1 MAAYTIIADIG
12 NAITERLKEK
22 MVPELIAN
30 GDAIGLCSPAEKE
43 NSVLGVYLY
52 DIKESS
58 TVRINGLCMEGLKR
72 QVFPPVYLELFYMV
86 TAYAIGDHKFRS
98 LEEQRILGRVIQ
110 LFKDHS
116 SLNLETLT
124 FDGAQDGGEVKL
136 ELLSLNAEDK
146 MKLWNYPNIPYR
158 LSLFYRVS
166 PVPMDS
172 RRSREVTR
180 VREIEMTVKEHTEQ
194 G

>member
-1 MAAYTIIADIG
+1 MAAYTVIADIG
-12 NAITERLKEK
+12 NAITELLKEQ
-22 MVPELIAN
+22 MVPELIVN

-43 NSVLGVYLY
+43 SSVLGVYLY
-52 DIKESS
+52 DIRESS
-58 TVRINGLCMEGLKR
+58 AVRTNGLRMEGLKR

-110 LFKDHS
+110 LFKDHPN
-116 SLNLETLT
+116 LNLETMAFGGT
-124 FDGAQDGGEVKL
+124 QGGGEAKL
-136 ELLSLNAEDK
+136 ELLSLTAEDK

-166 PVPMDS
+166 PVPVDS

-180 VREIEMTVKEHTEQ
+180 VREVEMAVKEHTEQ